1 MFVLPPALAA
11 MQRYRQFIPYRLVA
25 SATRPGKTDKLP
37 ISYLTGLYANAHDP
51 AIWMEVDAAAAYA
64 DMMGTDY
71 GVGFVFTAADPFFFI
86 DIDNCVENG
95 AWSPTAQALMQRF
108 GGAAIEV
115 SVSGTGLHI
124 IGCGTA
130 PSPRKKKYGTWFD
143 LYTEDRFVALTGT
156 NAGGEVWSDH
166 TPALVQLVTDYL
178 QPDPATTEAGWSDQY
193 DPRWNGPADDAELV
207 RRALRSQSGMQA
219 FGSRASFQQL
229 WERDVEALAKYYPDD
244 HQNRPFDESKA
255 DSALAQALA
264 FWAGKNPERILRL
277 MWQSKLVRDKWH
289 QRPDYLRTTILGCI
303 ARQHDVLS
311 DKPRQEIANAVA
323 ATPGSEIA
331 PTLVTGE
338 TFLSVPEQID
348 MFKGCVYVRDAH
360 RALIPG
366 GHLLKSEQFKVTY
379 GGFNFTMDPGNEKMT
394 RDAWEAFTQSQAFRS
409 PRADGLTF
417 RPECPPGAIIKEG
430 TRLLANTWWPIEV
443 EAVPGDATPFTNH
456 VAKLLPLE
464 GDQAILMA
472 YMAAIVQYP
481 GVKFQWAPFL
491 QGMPGNGKTFLITAV
506 ANCLG
511 ERYYHLPNTEDLVA
525 GGAKFTGWL
534 AGKLFIGLEEIY
546 TGDRRNMM
554 DALKPL
560 ISNARVEI
568 QAKGQDQITGDNR
581 ANFFACS
588 NEKDAIPKTQDERR
602 WAIFFTAQQKM
613 DDLRRDGMDGR
624 YMPDLYDWLF
634 GRNQFSGGV
643 AGYKI
648 VNHFL
653 KNYRIPDSLNPAT
666 SLHRAPIT
674 SSTMEAIGLSIGA
687 IEQGVL
693 EAIDEGRP
701 GFAGGWV
708 SGMAL
713 DKLLVQM
720 KAERRIPPQKRVKF
734 MEGIGYYLHPNL
746 EGGRVPSPVKPDNAK
761 TRLYAKYGHP
771 INFLNSPTH
780 IMKIYEEAQT
790 QALTASAKFG

>member
-11 MQRYRQFIPYRLVA
+11 MQRYRQFIPYKLVP
-25 SATRPGKTDKLP
+25 SATRPGKTDKFP
-37 ISYLTGLYANAHDP
+37 IDYRTGDVVNAHNP

-64 DMMGTDY
+64 DMMGANY
-71 GVGFVFTAADPFFFI
+71 GVGFVFTAGDPFFFI
-86 DIDNCVENG
+86 DIDNCADAG
-95 AWSPTAQALMQRF
+95 GWSPTAQALMQRF
-108 GGAAIEV
+108 AGAAIEV

-130 PSPRKKKYGTWFD
+130 PSPRKKKYGAWFD
-143 LYTEDRFVALTGT
+143 LYTEDRFVALTGAQ
-156 NAGGEVWSDH
+156 AGGEVWSDH

-178 QPDPATTEAGWSDQY
+178 QPDTATTAVEWGDKYDAGW
-193 DPRWNGPADDAELV
+193 RGPEDDADLV
-207 RRALRSQSGMQA
+207 QRAISSQSGMQA
-219 FGSRASFQQL
+219 FGNRASFVQL
-229 WERDVEALAKYYPDD
+229 WERDEVALTKFYPDD
-244 HQNRPFDESKA
+244 HGNRPFDESKA

-264 FWAGKNPERILRL
+264 FWAGKNHERILRM
-277 MWQSKLVRDKWH
+277 MWQSKLVRQKWYD
-289 QRPDYLRTTILGCI
+289 RPDYLRITISLVV
-303 ARQHDVLS
+303 ARQVQVYAE
-311 DKPRQEIANAVA
+311 KERQEIATTKPAEGTEVVA
-323 ATPGSEIA
+323 TA
-331 PTLVTGE
+331 VTGE
-338 TFLSVPEQID
+338 TFLTVPEQ
-348 MFKGCVYVRDAH
+348 MHLFRGCVYVRDAH

-379 GGFNFTMDPGNEKMT
+379 GGFTFPMDNSNEKVS
-394 RDAWEAFTQSQAFRS
+394 RDAWEAFTQSQAYRS

-417 RPECPPGAIIKEG
+417 RPECAPGAIIKEG
-430 TRLLANTWWPIEV
+430 TRLLANTWWPIEI
-443 EAVPGDATPFTNH
+443 EAVEGDASPFVNH
-456 VAKLLPLE
+456 VAKLLPEE
-464 GDQAILMA
+464 GDRAILMA

-568 QAKGQDQITGDNR
+568 QAKGQDQVTGDNR

-602 WAIFFTAQQKM
+602 WAIFFTAQQKFE
-613 DDLRRDGMDGR
+613 DLKRDGMDER
-624 YMPDLYDWLF
+624 YMPDLYNWLF
-634 GRNQFSGGV
+634 GRERFAKGV

-648 VNHFL
+648 VNHYL
-653 KNYRIPDSLNPAT
+653 KNYPIPDSLNPAT

-674 SSTMEAIGLSIGA
+674 SSTLEAIGLSIGA
-687 IEQGVL
+687 IEQAVL
-693 EAIDEGRP
+693 EVIEEGRP

-708 SGMAL
+708 SSMAL
-713 DKLLVQM
+713 DKFLLQI
-720 KAERRIPPQKRVKF
+720 KAERRIPAQKRVKF
-734 MEGIGYYLHPNL
+734 MESLGYYLHPHL
-746 EGGRVPSPVKPDNAK
+746 EGGRVHGPVKPDNAK

-771 INFLNSPTH
+771 INHLNAPAVIAKT
-780 IMKIYEEAQT
+780 YEDAQT
-790 QALTASAKFG
+790 QALTAMAKFG